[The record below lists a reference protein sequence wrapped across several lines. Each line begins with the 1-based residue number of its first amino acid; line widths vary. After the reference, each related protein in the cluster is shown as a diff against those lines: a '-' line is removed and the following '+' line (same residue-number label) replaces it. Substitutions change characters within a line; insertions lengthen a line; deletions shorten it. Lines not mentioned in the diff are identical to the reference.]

1 MKDIKTKEKASKFI
15 KTLDKGSVLT
25 SKMKNTIIEI
35 KDKADYMDDDTV
47 NEYSYDKLKDGANTV
62 KPNQVIRGGKKV
74 SAKMKEK
81 YIKKFE
87 KKHMKTN
94 PAKIKTKVKNT
105 AKATEKTAKATK
117 IAAKRAKDL
126 AIKSTKAAIKGA
138 KALAKLIVNSVK
150 AIIAAI
156 KSLIGLIAAG
166 GTVAVVIVVIICLIG
181 LLCAS
186 IFGIFFSSERADKK
200 SYLMSDCITEL
211 NTEMDNRIKTIET
224 MNPHDEIVI
233 ESNKASWKD
242 MLSIFS
248 VRISKGENDADV
260 MLINNDKKKI
270 LKEIFW
276 DMNTITSEVKT
287 EEYES
292 DSIGTLHKIE
302 FTGNSNYQR
311 PNPNVY
317 QGQEPSKEQKRVL
330 HVHINSKSV
339 EEMKTKYGF
348 NDAQK
353 EQFIEL
359 TSEKYDNLWANVIYG
374 ISGSSGEFTEWKQN
388 GKPWSNIEIGHSG
401 ATIGRIGCL
410 VTSISIQIKK
420 SGVPTNNISPFN
432 PGTFVIAL
440 NNNYGFDS
448 SGNLSYSAV
457 NRAVP
462 NFKYVDRV
470 NLRGKTKSEKLY
482 EIRKYYEQGYYLVAE
497 VKGATENSQHWV
509 AIDNVSN
516 NKVLMLD
523 PGSNAVDMWEQYDW
537 NKTTQF
543 VYFKA
548 TK

>member
-1 MKDIKTKEKASKFI
+1 MRDIKTKERQSKFI

-25 SKMKNTIIEI
+25 SKMKNSIIEI

-47 NEYSYDKLKDGANTV
+47 NEYSYDKLKDGANTI
-62 KPNQVIRGGKKV
+62 KPNQVINGNKKV
-74 SAKMKEK
+74 SSKMKER
-81 YIKKFE
+81 YIKNQE
-87 KKHMKTN
+87 KKLLKKN
-94 PAKIKTKVKNT
+94 PVKIKNNIDKTV
-105 AKATEKTAKATK
+105 KATEKSAKTAKIAAKREKELAIKTAKAT
-117 IAAKRAKDL
+117 AKG
-126 AIKSTKAAIKGA
+126 IKVITKAVING
-138 KALAKLIVNSVK
+138 VK
-150 AIIAAI
+150 AILAAL

-166 GTVAVVIVVIICLIG
+166 GTVAAVVIIVICLIG

-200 SYLMSDCITEL
+200 SYLMSDCIAEL

-260 MLINNDKKKI
+260 MLINNEKKKI

-317 QGQEPSKEQKRVL
+317 QGQETSKEQKRVL

-353 EQFIEL
+353 KQFIEL

-470 NLRGKTKSEKLY
+470 NLRDKSKSEKLY

-516 NKVLMLD
+516 NKILMLD

-548 TK
+548 IK

>member
-1 MKDIKTKEKASKFI
+1 MKDIKIKEKQSKFI

-25 SKMKNTIIEI
+25 NKLKNNIIEI

-47 NEYSYDKLKDGANTV
+47 NEYSYDKLKDGANTI
-62 KPNQVIRGGKKV
+62 KPNQVINGTKKV
-74 SAKMKEK
+74 SSKMKER
-81 YIKKFE
+81 YIKNQE
-87 KKHMKTN
+87 KKLLKKN
-94 PAKIKTKVKNT
+94 PVKIKNNIDKTV
-105 AKATEKTAKATK
+105 KATEKSAKATK
-117 IAAKRAKDL
+117 IAAKRGKEL
-126 AIKSTKAAIKGA
+126 AIKSAKATAKGIKAITKAVING
-138 KALAKLIVNSVK
+138 VK
-150 AIIAAI
+150 AILAAL

-166 GTVAVVIVVIICLIG
+166 GTVAAVVIIVICLIG

-211 NTEMDNRIKTIET
+211 NTEMDNRIKTIEN
-224 MNPHDEIVI
+224 MNPHDEIVF

-260 MLINNDKKKI
+260 MLINNEKKKI
-270 LKEIFW
+270 LKEVFW
-276 DMNTITSEVKT
+276 DMNSISSQVIT

-292 DSIGTLHKIE
+292 DSIGTLKK
-302 FTGNSNYQR
+302 FDFNTNNNYQR
-311 PNPNVY
+311 PNIY
-317 QGQEPSKEQKRVL
+317 QGQEQTKEQKRVL
-330 HVHINSKSV
+330 HIYINSKSV

-348 NDAQK
+348 SDAQK

-359 TSEKYDNLWANVIYG
+359 TSEKYDYLWSNVIYG
-374 ISGSSGEFTEWKQN
+374 ISGSSGEITEWKQK
-388 GKPWSNIEIGHSG
+388 GKEWSNIEIGHSG
-401 ATIGRIGCL
+401 STIGQIGCL

-420 SGVPTNNISPFN
+420 SGVPTNNIVPFN
-432 PGTFVIAL
+432 PGTFVISL

-462 NFKYVDRV
+462 SFKYVDRV
-470 NLRGKTKSEKLY
+470 NLRGKSKSEKLY
-482 EIRKYYEQGYYLVAE
+482 EIKKYYEDGYYLVAE

-509 AIDNVSN
+509 AIDNVTN
-516 NKVLMLD
+516 NKILMLD
-523 PGSNAVDMWEQYDW
+523 PGSNATDMWEQYDW

-548 TK
+548 MK

>member
-1 MKDIKTKEKASKFI
+1 
-15 KTLDKGSVLT
+15 
-25 SKMKNTIIEI
+25 
-35 KDKADYMDDDTV
+35 
-47 NEYSYDKLKDGANTV
+47 
-62 KPNQVIRGGKKV
+62 
-74 SAKMKEK
+74 
-81 YIKKFE
+81 
-87 KKHMKTN
+87 
-94 PAKIKTKVKNT
+94 
-105 AKATEKTAKATK
+105 
-117 IAAKRAKDL
+117 
-126 AIKSTKAAIKGA
+126 
-138 KALAKLIVNSVK
+138 
-150 AIIAAI
+150 
-156 KSLIGLIAAG
+156 
-166 GTVAVVIVVIICLIG
+166 
-181 LLCAS
+181 
-186 IFGIFFSSERADKK
+186 
-200 SYLMSDCITEL
+200 MSDCITEL
-211 NTEMDNRIKTIET
+211 NTEMDNRIKTIEN
-224 MNPHDEIVI
+224 MNPHDEIVF

-311 PNPNVY
+311 PNPNIY
-317 QGQEPSKEQKRVL
+317 QGQESSKEQKRVL
-330 HVHINSKSV
+330 HIHINSKSV

-353 EQFIEL
+353 EQFVEL

-374 ISGSSGEFTEWKQN
+374 ISGSSGEITEWKQK

-401 ATIGRIGCL
+401 STIGQIGCL

-470 NLRGKTKSEKLY
+470 NLRGKSKSEKLY

-548 TK
+548 IK